1 MWFGNIFQLKGVLRC
16 YYRKQKGLDFPT
28 IYSHDIYFSLDMKIV
43 VVTTCRALKFC
54 HVILITRDPLTL
66 MWNGGNNKTR
76 SNPKT
81 LPTTFCLSR
90 A

>member
-43 VVTTCRALKFC
+43 Q
-54 HVILITRDPLTL
+54 
-66 MWNGGNNKTR
+66 
-76 SNPKT
+76 
-81 LPTTFCLSR
+81 LSPR
-90 A
+90 VELLNFVMLY